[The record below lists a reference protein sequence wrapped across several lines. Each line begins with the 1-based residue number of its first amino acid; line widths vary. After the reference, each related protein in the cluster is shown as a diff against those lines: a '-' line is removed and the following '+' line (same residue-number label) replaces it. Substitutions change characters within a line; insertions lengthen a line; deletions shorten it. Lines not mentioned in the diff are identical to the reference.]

1 MGRPLYFIDRLTR
14 LVEERRSQLIVGLDP
29 DPRALMP
36 GVESKAG
43 EDTDPS
49 VAASTAVIEHCRVLI
64 DSIGDLCVGVK
75 PQLACFERLGH
86 EGMRALDQVVRIAQ
100 DAGLVVIADGKRS
113 DVPHTSVAYA
123 ESLLS
128 GIETP
133 WGKIPGLGS
142 DAFTVN
148 PYLGDDSLKPF
159 IDRAESEGAG
169 VFVLVRTSNPG
180 ARQIQDLECGG
191 MRVHERVAAMVD
203 NIGRDLIG
211 ESGLSSVGAVVGATA
226 PDLIKPLR
234 ELMPH
239 TPFLIPG
246 IGAQGGELEEIAH
259 VFESQPAATLVTA
272 ARSIVEAHKQHGG
285 DPISAAR
292 SEAER
297 IRDSCWRLSNK

>member
-1 MGRPLYFIDRLTR
+1 MGRSLHFIDRLAG
-14 LVEERRSQLIVGLDP
+14 LVEERRSQLVLGLDP
-29 DPRALMP
+29 DPCALIP
-36 GVESKAG
+36 GVEPKAN
-43 EDTDPS
+43 EDAGPS
-49 VAASTAVIEHCRVLI
+49 GAASDAVIEHCRVLI

-86 EGMRALDQVVRIAQ
+86 EGMRALIQVVRIAH
-100 DAGLVVIADGKRS
+100 DAGLVVIADGKRG

-123 ESLLS
+123 ESLLD

-180 ARQIQDLECGG
+180 ALQIQDLECDGA
-191 MRVHERVAAMVD
+191 RVHERVATMVD
-203 NIGRDLIG
+203 SLGKDLIG

-226 PDLIKPLR
+226 PDLIKSLR
-234 ELMPH
+234 ELMPR
-239 TPFLIPG
+239 TPFLLPG
-246 IGAQGGELEEIAH
+246 IGAQGGELKEIAH
-259 VFESQPAATLVTA
+259 AFGSQPAAALVTA
-272 ARSIVEAHKQHGG
+272 ARSIVEAHKQYGG

-292 SEAER
+292 NEAER
-297 IRDSCWRLSNK
+297 VRDTCWQLSSQ